1 MGDSDIAG
9 DPPKAEGSNSRTS
22 STGNMSRSS
31 GKSELAP
38 AKFPWGAIIALAM
51 GMLVYGVAES
61 YGPVAAIGGVI
72 PSNYAFLALS
82 LPYVAGGFGALLS
95 GYLADAVGRRNSFML
110 TAAMILAGIIIYVL
124 AGTNIVALVASFI
137 LIGMAAIGLETP
149 VLSIIAETVPAKWR
163 GNMEVIVQNFGNLG
177 VAIVFIPLLLGFS
190 EAQQEV
196 AIALLFL
203 APLAALVM
211 GYFMVEE
218 TLPWRA
224 ATGKANIDAVNAW
237 KAVDGDAEPVTPTMS
252 LPLRF
257 LIITLIGIVQDVAFV
272 YITYD
277 LGFLYFSSSLAS
289 EIPLIG
295 GLIMV
300 VVGIAFGLAA
310 VHKASR
316 KAVSLASYG
325 ALAALW
331 AVLWAYEA
339 VTRDV
344 ASNTLLLLTALLF
357 IPVETTW
364 GVRAMLEPEVFPTQK
379 RGKYVSY
386 ARTLVWIIA
395 GTITGLLSFYVMP
408 FNAEAGIVMAIFL
421 VGLAMTMLWYFKG
434 FETSKK
440 SLVGHD
446 INQ

>member
-1 MGDSDIAG
+1 
-9 DPPKAEGSNSRTS
+9 
-22 STGNMSRSS
+22 
-31 GKSELAP
+31 
-38 AKFPWGAIIALAM
+38 
-51 GMLVYGVAES
+51 
-61 YGPVAAIGGVI
+61 
-72 PSNYAFLALS
+72 
-82 LPYVAGGFGALLS
+82 
-95 GYLADAVGRRNSFML
+95 
-110 TAAMILAGIIIYVL
+110 
-124 AGTNIVALVASFI
+124 
-137 LIGMAAIGLETP
+137 
-149 VLSIIAETVPAKWR
+149 
-163 GNMEVIVQNFGNLG
+163 MEVIVQNFGNLG

-190 EAQQEV
+190 AAQTEV

-203 APLAALVM
+203 APPLAALVM

-237 KAVDGDAEPVTPTMS
+237 KAVDGDAEPVAPTMS
-252 LPLRF
+252 LPPLRF

-300 VVGIAFGLAA
+300 AVGIAFGLAA

-339 VTRDV
+339 ITRDV
-344 ASNTLLLLTALLF
+344 ASNTLLFLTALLF

-364 GVRAMLEPEVFPTQK
+364 GVRAMLEPEMFPTQK

-395 GTITGLLSFYVMP
+395 GTITGLLSVYVMS
-408 FNAEAGIVMAIFL
+408 FNAEAAIVMAIFL

-434 FETSKK
+434 FETGKK

-446 INQ
+446 VTQ